1 MSNVDIVRRA
11 YEAMTNRDVETVIIL
26 LDPQVEWGQPEA
38 LPWGGT
44 YRGPQEVLEFFGKV
58 NEYIE
63 GLRVDSDEYLDAGSS
78 IVVLGRVRGTAR
90 RSGVRFAV
98 RLAHVWRVREG
109 KIVWF
114 YNFADT
120 AALLAAIGEGS
131 NSAREN

>member
-1 MSNVDIVRRA
+1 VSNVEVVRRA
-11 YEAMTNRDVETVIIL
+11 YEAMTNRDVDTVITL
-26 LDPQVEWGQPEA
+26 LDPHVEWGQPEA

-63 GLRVDSDEYLDAGSS
+63 GLRVDSDEYLDADSS
-78 IVVLGRVRGTAR
+78 VVVLGWVRGTAR
-90 RSGVRFAV
+90 RSDVPFAV
-98 RLAHVWRVREG
+98 RLAHVWKVRDG

-114 YNFADT
+114 YNYVDT

-131 NSAREN
+131 KSEREN

>member
-1 MSNVDIVRRA
+1 
-11 YEAMTNRDVETVIIL
+11 
-26 LDPQVEWGQPEA
+26 
-38 LPWGGT
+38 
-44 YRGPQEVLEFFGKV
+44 VLEFFGKV

-114 YNFADT
+114 YNFVDT

-131 NSAREN
+131 NSA